1 MIFDP
6 DYDRIEEKPANL
18 QRGLRWV
25 TAAGNRI
32 PDDAIQGGVDENGQE
47 LYIARALC
55 NNTLVPGKAGRHIRG
70 GCSIVFSGG
79 VEFIYR
85 YQVLCGDP
93 SKVHW
98 VPLDR
103 SNSVDQ
109 EGSLVYGGYD
119 GTDKLYICRSD
130 DDPKE
135 QLGQCRLT
143 PSKFMLFSLKRG

>member
-55 NNTLVPGKAGRHIRG
+55 NNTLVPGKA
-70 GCSIVFSGG
+70 
-79 VEFIYR
+79 
-85 YQVLCGDP
+85 DP

-130 DDPKE
+130 DDPKG

-143 PSKFMLFSLKRG
+143 PSKFMLFSLKRGVRFTTNFKRLEYTD